1 MDPNGPHRLA
11 FGRRHAR
18 RAVSGRYSMIWFQGS
33 IKHRMTSSL
42 IVLAVLF
49 ALQFVTTLW
58 ASHGF
63 HSNAAF
69 QREMNE
75 VSAHQMFGDMKHDA
89 IQNDV
94 LRLKDAVVRHDPAS
108 FEDAKQALDEDIASI
123 NKAYAF
129 VFAQPYEGSLKELV
143 ANAVAPQRDY
153 VAKALAAKER
163 LETHP
168 EDFDGAI
175 NTFLQSF
182 KVFEDVQEKLGE
194 AIKTSTEEQNAAA
207 DLTSRIVEWVQTIAM
222 LLGGGAL
229 IMILLFTR
237 KQVVGPLERL
247 AGSLRRMADGDYD
260 APISGFD
267 TQDEIGDLA
276 KVAQL
281 FRSAA
286 LDKQQAD
293 REQVEVVDA
302 LRTAMAALASKDLE
316 YRISG
321 RFPSGYVAL
330 QEDFNSAIA
339 GLAKALGSVRAGTS
353 NLTASIAEIRSAA
366 DDLAMRNEQQAA
378 RIQASTEAMS
388 QVTTSVQQT
397 ATQAISVRSAMTST
411 QEEATEGSNVV
422 REAVAAMAAIEQSTG
437 AITQITDLIDG
448 IAFQTNLLALNAG
461 VEAARAGD
469 AGRGFAVVANEVRA
483 LAQRSADAAR
493 DIKALIA
500 SSSQQVGEG
509 VSRVSQTGDKL
520 LHIVSR
526 INTIT
531 HSINDIADNAER
543 QAKNLAEV
551 NEAVGEMDQMTQRN
565 AAMAEETTA
574 ATRSLAA
581 EAEDLGA
588 LVAQFHTRDLE
599 HRPDSAQDAHRQRR
613 SRNPSALAAKA
624 MADKLDRSDLT
635 TFHAP
640 AAPAAPSPRRA
651 APMAHGSA
659 ALAEDNWSE
668 F

>member
-1 MDPNGPHRLA
+1 
-11 FGRRHAR
+11 
-18 RAVSGRYSMIWFQGS
+18 MIWFQGS

-42 IVLAVLF
+42 IVLAALF
-49 ALQFVTTLW
+49 TLQFLTTLW

-69 QREMNE
+69 QRQMNE
-75 VSAHQMFGDMKHDA
+75 VRAHQAFGDMKHDA

-94 LRLKDAVVRHDPAS
+94 LRLKDAVLRHDPAN
-108 FEDAKQALDEDIASI
+108 FDEAKQALDDDIAAI

-129 VFAQPYEGSLKELV
+129 VFSQDYDGSLKAIV
-143 ANAVAPQRDY
+143 QGTVAPERDY
-153 VAKALAAKER
+153 VAKAQAAKER
-163 LETHP
+163 LQTHP
-168 EDFDGAI
+168 EDFDAAI
-175 NTFLQSF
+175 NTFLHSF
-182 KVFEDVQEKLGE
+182 EVFEKVQEDLAN
-194 AIKTSTEEQNAAA
+194 AIKTSTDEHNATA
-207 DLTSRIVEWVQTIAM
+207 DWTSTIVEWFQTIAM

-229 IMILLFTR
+229 ILILLFTR
-237 KQVVGPLERL
+237 KEVVGPLERL
-247 AGSLRRMADGDYD
+247 AGSLRRMADGDYEV
-260 APISGFD
+260 PITGFD
-267 TQDEIGDLA
+267 SQDEIGDLA
-276 KVAQL
+276 KVAQM

-293 REQVEVVDA
+293 REQIEVVDA

-321 RFPSGYVAL
+321 QFPASYVAL

-397 ATQAISVRSAMTST
+397 ASQAISVRSAMTST

-509 VSRVSQTGDKL
+509 VARVSQTGDKL

-531 HSINDIADNAER
+531 HSINEIADNAER

-588 LVAQFHTRDLE
+588 LVGQFHTRDRE
-599 HRPDSAQDAHRQRR
+599 NRPDSGVGAQRQRR
-613 SRNPSALAAKA
+613 PRNPSALSAKA
-624 MADKLDRSDLT
+624 MAEKLDRSDLAP
-635 TFHAP
+635 FHASAMP
-640 AAPAAPSPRRA
+640 SAPPPRRA
-651 APMAHGSA
+651 APMSHGSA

>member
-1 MDPNGPHRLA
+1 
-11 FGRRHAR
+11 
-18 RAVSGRYSMIWFQGS
+18 MIWFQGS

-69 QREMNE
+69 QRLMNE
-75 VSAHQMFGDMKHDA
+75 VSTHQMFGDMKHDA
-89 IQNDV
+89 IESDV
-94 LRLKDAVVRHDPAS
+94 LRLKDATLRHDPAN
-108 FEDAKQALDEDIASI
+108 FEDAKRALDEDMAAID
-123 NKAYAF
+123 KTYAF
-129 VFAQPYEGSLKELV
+129 VFAQTYEDPLKTIVQKAIPPE
-143 ANAVAPQRDY
+143 RDY
-153 VAKALAAKER
+153 VAKAQAAKER

-168 EDFDGAI
+168 EDFDAAI
-175 NTFLQSF
+175 NTFLHSF
-182 KVFEDVQEKLGE
+182 EVFEKVQEDLAN
-194 AIKTSTEEQNAAA
+194 AIKTSTEAHNTAA
-207 DLTSRIVEWVQTIAM
+207 DWNSTLVEWVQTIAM

-229 IMILLFTR
+229 ILIMLFTR

-267 TQDEIGDLA
+267 SQDEIGDLA

-293 REQVEVVDA
+293 REQIEVVNA
-302 LRTAMAALASKDLE
+302 LRTAMAALASKNLE

-321 RFPSGYVAL
+321 PFPPSYVAL

-353 NLTASIAEIRSAA
+353 NLTASISEIRSAA

-378 RIQASTEAMS
+378 RIQASTEAMRE
-388 QVTTSVQQT
+388 VTTSVQQT
-397 ATQAISVRSAMTST
+397 AAQAISVRSAMTST

-422 REAVAAMAAIEQSTG
+422 RGAVAAMAAIEQSTG

-509 VSRVSQTGDKL
+509 VARVSETGDKL

-531 HSINDIADNAER
+531 HAINEIADNAER
-543 QAKNLAEV
+543 QAKNLGDV

-588 LVAQFHTRDLE
+588 LVGQFRTRDRENRL
-599 HRPDSAQDAHRQRR
+599 DSGVSAQRQRR
-613 SRNPSALAAKA
+613 PRTPSALAAKA
-624 MADKLDRSDLT
+624 LADKLDRSDLAPY
-635 TFHAP
+635 HAP
-640 AAPAAPSPRRA
+640 TMPSAPPPRRA

>member
-1 MDPNGPHRLA
+1 MTWL
-11 FGRRHAR
+11 
-18 RAVSGRYSMIWFQGS
+18 QGT
-33 IKHRMTSSL
+33 IKYRMTTSL
-42 IVLAVLF
+42 IVLAALYT
-49 ALQFVTTLW
+49 LQFVTTLW

-63 HSNAAF
+63 HANAAF
-69 QREMNE
+69 QRQMTQ
-75 VSAHQMFGDMKHDA
+75 VSARQMFGDMKHDA
-89 IQNDV
+89 IENDV
-94 LRLKDAVVRHDPAS
+94 LRMKDAVLRHDQTN
-108 FEDAKQALDEDIASI
+108 FEDAKRLLDEDIDAL

-129 VFAQPYEGSLKELV
+129 VFAQDYEGSLKAIV
-143 ANAVAPQRDY
+143 QNAVSPERDY
-153 VAKALAAKER
+153 VAKAQAAR
-163 LETHP
+163 SQLESHP
-168 EDFDGAI
+168 EDFDSAI
-175 NTFLQSF
+175 NAFTHSF
-182 KVFEDVQEKLGE
+182 EVFEDVQEKLGE
-194 AIKTSTEEQNAAA
+194 AIKKGTEEHNAAA
-207 DLTSRIVEWVQTIAM
+207 DQVSTIVEWVQTAAM

-229 IMILLFTR
+229 ILILLFTR
-237 KQVVGPLERL
+237 KQVVNPLERL
-247 AGSLRRMADGDYD
+247 AGALRRMASGDYD
-260 APISGFD
+260 APIDGFD
-267 TQDEIGDLA
+267 THDEIGDLA

-286 LDKQQAD
+286 LDKQKAD
-293 REQVEVVDA
+293 LEQVEVVNA
-302 LRTAMAALASKDLE
+302 LRLAMKELADKNLE
-316 YRISG
+316 YRMTG
-321 RFPSGYVAL
+321 QFPATYTAL

-339 GLAKALGSVRAGTS
+339 ALAQALGSVRAGTS

-378 RIQASTEAMS
+378 RIQASTEAMRE
-388 QVTTSVQQT
+388 VTASVQQT
-397 ATQAISVRSAMTST
+397 AAQATSVRTAMTST
-411 QEEATEGSNVV
+411 QEEATEGSKVV
-422 REAVAAMAAIEQSTG
+422 REAVAAMAAIEQSTN

-531 HSINDIADNAER
+531 RSINEIADNAET
-543 QAKNLAEV
+543 QAAHLGEV
-551 NEAVGEMDQMTQRN
+551 NDAVGEMDQMTQRN

-574 ATRSLAA
+574 ATRSVAA
-581 EAEDLGA
+581 EAADLGA
-588 LVAQFHTRDLE
+588 LVAQFRTRDLAN
-599 HRPDSAQDAHRQRR
+599 RPGSGITAQRGRR
-613 SRNPSALAAKA
+613 PRTPSALAAKA
-624 MADKLDRSDLT
+624 MADKLDRSDLVVIS
-635 TFHAP
+635 AP
-640 AAPAAPSPRRA
+640 PLHRAAPAPIARGSA
-651 APMAHGSA
+651 AA